1 MMGAQRV
8 QAGDLILVKTPGFWF
23 TLGRWLTG
31 NPYDH
36 IAVVGRNGQTVN
48 VAKPKVVLVPVERIL
63 TRKRAPLILR
73 PAWQN
78 DEQRER
84 FVDWMEALADRP
96 YDTSRALRLLVRI
109 LLKRYFGW
117 TVALK
122 RPALEQRRWICTDA
136 ILTALQRQIPTW
148 SEIEQLPLDWVQ
160 LGCSTTNDF
169 IRLSTELP
177 KLLSAFQS

>member
-1 MMGAQRV
+1 MNSAN
-8 QAGDLILVKTPGFWF
+8 AEIGDLILVKTPGFF
-23 TLGRWLTG
+23 FAVGRWLTG

-36 IAVVGRNGQTVN
+36 IAVVGRNGQTIN
-48 VAKPKVVLVPVERIL
+48 VAKPKTVRVPVERML

-96 YDTSRALRLLVRI
+96 YDTARALRLLVLL
-109 LLKRYFGW
+109 LLKKYFAR
-117 TVALK
+117 VISLP
-122 RPALEQRRWICTDA
+122 RPALDQSRWICTDA
-136 ILTALQRQIPTW
+136 ILLGLKRQLPAW
-148 SEIEQLPLDWVQ
+148 DVIEQLPLDWVQ

-169 IRLSTELP
+169 IRLSTEPP
-177 KLLSAFQS
+177 KLLCEIQ